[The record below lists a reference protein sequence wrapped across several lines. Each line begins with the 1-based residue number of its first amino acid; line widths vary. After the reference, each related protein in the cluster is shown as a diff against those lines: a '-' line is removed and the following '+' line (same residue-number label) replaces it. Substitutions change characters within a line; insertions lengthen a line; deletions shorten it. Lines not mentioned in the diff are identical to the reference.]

1 MFGERLQ
8 VALKHAHKSR
18 AWLAQKL
25 GVSESAIGLV
35 INGQTKA
42 LTAANAVK
50 AAALLDVSALWLAA
64 GEGEMA
70 AVSPTTWRDVA
81 RSLATAMDAAERGQ
95 RYGLFV
101 NEVDKLVERANLNIK
116 SGSVPEQQH

>member
-8 VALKHAHKSR
+8 LALKHAKRSR

-42 LTAANAVK
+42 LTAVNAVK
-50 AAALLDVSALWLAA
+50 AAALLNVSALWLAA
-64 GEGEMA
+64 GEGEMDS
-70 AVSPTTWRDVA
+70 SPATRWRDVA

-95 RYGLFV
+95 RYALFV
-101 NEVDKLVERANLNIK
+101 NEVDKLVERASLSN
-116 SGSVPEQQH
+116 STGSISEQQH

>member
-8 VALKHAHKSR
+8 IALAHSKRSR
-18 AWLAQKL
+18 AWLAKKL

-50 AAALLDVSALWLAA
+50 AAALLNVNALWLAA
-64 GEGEMA
+64 GEGEMEA
-70 AVSPTTWRDVA
+70 LPPTTWRDVA

-95 RYGLFV
+95 RYALFV
-101 NEVDKLVERANLNIK
+101 NEVDKLVERAALGSSNSNI
-116 SGSVPEQQH
+116 PEQQH